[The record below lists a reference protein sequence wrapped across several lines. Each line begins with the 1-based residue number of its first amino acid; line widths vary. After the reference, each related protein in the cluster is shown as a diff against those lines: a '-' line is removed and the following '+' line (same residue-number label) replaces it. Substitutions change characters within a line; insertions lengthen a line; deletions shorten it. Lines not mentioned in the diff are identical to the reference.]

1 MNWKLIAV
9 GLAIAGGVHW
19 YLYEREISHPPGI
32 LVPELP
38 RVSDTD
44 RRPWTGDGGLHYR
57 PLKQLTI
64 RARLLSRSNV
74 ILGSWAHISPVDLGL
89 GWRRMS
95 DSGIIEQ
102 LDMSQYNTLIGN
114 TRFLTFNIRQDA
126 PMRRWSA
133 AERDAVFAQLTH
145 LHAIPSDD
153 SIEKTLEGL
162 RPGQILTLDG
172 QLVQVSDPGGQVLLT
187 SSLVL
192 GDRNCEVMWVE
203 SLDLSDP
210 EASNEGDLK

>member
-1 MNWKLIAV
+1 MNWRLIAI

-19 YLYEREISHPPGI
+19 YLYEREISHRPGI
-32 LVPELP
+32 LVPEPP

-57 PLKQLTI
+57 PLKRLTI

-74 ILGSWAHISPVDLGL
+74 LLGSWAHISPVDLGL
-89 GWRRMS
+89 GWGRMS
-95 DSGIIEQ
+95 DSAIIEQ
-102 LDMSQYNTLIGN
+102 LEMSQYNAVIGG

-126 PMRRWSA
+126 PMRRWSR

-145 LHAIPSDD
+145 LHAIPAND

-162 RPGQILTLDG
+162 RPGQILTLGG
-172 QLVQVSDPGGQVLLT
+172 QLVQVSDPDGQVLLT
-187 SSLVL
+187 SSLIL
-192 GDRNCEVMWVE
+192 GDHNCEVMWVE
-203 SLDLSDP
+203 SLDLSDS
-210 EASNEGDLK
+210 EASNRGDFQ